1 MVMYARNSH
10 YQRSNKPLS
19 RTGRFVKNTL
29 STAIYQMT
37 AMVMG
42 FITPRLMILYYG
54 SEVNG
59 LIVSVTEFLTYFKM
73 VEAGLA
79 AAAYVALYKPLAQ
92 RDYPAISGVVSAAR
106 AFYQQAGWLFA
117 GITVLFGI
125 LYPVFVPVMDVNG
138 LQMSN
143 LSVMLLILAM
153 GVSGTLEFFT
163 MSRFRVLLTAD
174 QHTYVVSLASMASL
188 MLSTTLLVVLPFL
201 GADVIVVRLAASLTI
216 LLRAMLLNRYVRRN
230 YPQVDAWAKPN
241 KSALAK
247 RWDALYVEL
256 TKVFQQGAGVI
267 LGTVIT
273 RDPGILSVYGVYH
286 MVTVGLFG
294 ILKMATTG
302 IYSIFGNLLVSGD
315 KKKFQNAYRDFE
327 CLYHLAVTILFG
339 VAAVL
344 IVPFVNLYTHGI
356 NDANYNVPLLG
367 LLIIFEAMTM
377 HTKVPF
383 ELMISASGKFR
394 EIKSHCLWQVGVTVV
409 LGAALGLAGLTIGA
423 EMSLCGIV
431 AGVSIGN
438 LVYTAFQLRYVPREI
453 TGLSWKTS
461 LARIIRMFATVAV
474 IAAPCLLLVDAPRR
488 FFTWVM
494 YAFLLV
500 IYATAVAFLSAW
512 LFDRRTLKSLLA
524 RLGHLIQRFA
534 H

>member
-1 MVMYARNSH
+1 LS
-10 YQRSNKPLS
+10 SS
-19 RTGRFVKNTL
+19 RTTRFVKNTL
-29 STAIYQMT
+29 STAIYQLT

-79 AAAYVALYKPLAQ
+79 AAAYVALYEPLAK

-106 AFYQQAGWLFA
+106 GFYNTAGWLFV
-117 GITVLFGI
+117 GITLLFSV
-125 LYPVFVPVMDVNG
+125 LYPVFVPVLDVNG
-138 LQMSN
+138 VQMSS
-143 LSVMLLILAM
+143 LSVMLLIIAM
-153 GVSGTLEFFT
+153 GASGALEFFT

-216 LLRAMLLNRYVRRN
+216 LLRAALLNRYVN
-230 YPQVDAWAKPN
+230 KHYAQVDVHAVPN
-241 KSALAK
+241 KKALAK

-273 RDPGILSVYGVYH
+273 REPGVLSVYGVYH
-286 MVTVGLFG
+286 MVTVGLWG

-315 KKKFQNAYRDFE
+315 QKKFQNAYRDFE
-327 CLYHLAVTILFG
+327 CLYHLGVTILFG

-356 NDANYNVPLLG
+356 HDANYNVPVLG
-367 LLIIFEAMTM
+367 LLIVFEAMTT
-377 HTKVPF
+377 HCKIPF

-394 EIKSHCLWQVGVTVV
+394 EVRSHCLWQVAVSVV
-409 LGAALGLAGLTIGA
+409 LGGALGLMLLPLGA
-423 EMSLCGIV
+423 EWSLCGIV
-431 AGVSIGN
+431 AGVSVGN
-438 LVYTAFQLRYVPREI
+438 LVFTALQLTFVPKEI
-453 TGLSWKTS
+453 TGLDWKPS
-461 LARIIRMFATVAV
+461 LVRIIRMFVTVAV
-474 IAAPCLLLVDAPRR
+474 IAAPCLLLIDAPRR

-500 IYATAVAFLSAW
+500 IYATVIAFLSAW
-512 LFDRRTLKSLLA
+512 LFDRRTLRSLIA
-524 RLGHLIQRFA
+524 RLMHLIERFA

>member
-1 MVMYARNSH
+1 MS
-10 YQRSNKPLS
+10 SS
-19 RTGRFVKNTL
+19 RTARFVKNTL
-29 STAIYQMT
+29 STAIYQLT

-79 AAAYVALYKPLAQ
+79 AAAYVALYEPLAR

-106 AFYQQAGWLFA
+106 GFYNTAGWLFV
-117 GITVLFGI
+117 GITLLFSV
-125 LYPVFVPVMDVNG
+125 LYPVFVPVLDVNG
-138 LQMSN
+138 VQMSS
-143 LSVMLLILAM
+143 LSVMLLIIAM
-153 GVSGTLEFFT
+153 GASGALEFFT

-216 LLRAMLLNRYVRRN
+216 LLRAALLNRYVN
-230 YPQVDAWAKPN
+230 KHYAQVDVHAVPN
-241 KSALAK
+241 KKARAK

-273 RDPGILSVYGVYH
+273 REPGVLSVYGVYH
-286 MVTVGLFG
+286 MVTVGLWG

-302 IYSIFGNLLVSGD
+302 IYSIFGNLLVSGNQ
-315 KKKFQNAYRDFE
+315 KKFQNAYRDFE
-327 CLYHLAVTILFG
+327 CLYHLGVTILFG

-356 NDANYNVPLLG
+356 HDANYNVPVLG
-367 LLIIFEAMTM
+367 LLIVFEAMTT
-377 HTKVPF
+377 HCKIPF

-394 EIKSHCLWQVGVTVV
+394 EVRSHCLWQVAVSVALGGV
-409 LGAALGLAGLTIGA
+409 LGLIGLRFGA
-423 EMSLCGIV
+423 EWSLCGIV
-431 AGVSIGN
+431 AGVSVGN
-438 LVYTAFQLRYVPREI
+438 LVFTALQLTFVPKEI
-453 TGLSWKTS
+453 TGLDWQPS
-461 LARIIRMFATVAV
+461 LVRIIRMFVTVAV
-474 IAAPCLLLVDAPRR
+474 IAAPCLLLIDAPRL
-488 FFTWVM
+488 FFTWVI

-500 IYATAVAFLSAW
+500 IYATVIAFLSAW
-512 LFDRRTLKSLLA
+512 LFDRRTLRSLIA
-524 RLGHLIQRFA
+524 RLMHLIERFA

>member
-1 MVMYARNSH
+1 MS
-10 YQRSNKPLS
+10 SS
-19 RTGRFVKNTL
+19 RTARFVKNTL
-29 STAIYQMT
+29 STAIYQLT

-79 AAAYVALYKPLAQ
+79 AAAYVALYEPLAK

-106 AFYQQAGWLFA
+106 GFYNIAGWLFV
-117 GITVLFGI
+117 GITLLFSV
-125 LYPVFVPVMDVNG
+125 LYPVFVPVLDVNG
-138 LQMSN
+138 VQMSS
-143 LSVMLLILAM
+143 LSVMLLIIAM
-153 GVSGTLEFFT
+153 GASGALEFFT

-216 LLRAMLLNRYVRRN
+216 LLRAALLNRYVN
-230 YPQVDAWAKPN
+230 KHYAQVDVHAVPN
-241 KSALAK
+241 KKALAK

-273 RDPGILSVYGVYH
+273 REPGVLSVYGVYH
-286 MVTVGLFG
+286 MVTVGLWG

-315 KKKFQNAYRDFE
+315 QKKFQNAYRDFE
-327 CLYHLAVTILFG
+327 CLYHLGVTILFG

-356 NDANYNVPLLG
+356 HDANYNVPVLG
-367 LLIIFEAMTM
+367 LLIVFEAMTT
-377 HTKVPF
+377 HCKIPF

-394 EIKSHCLWQVGVTVV
+394 EVRSHCLWQVAVSVV
-409 LGAALGLAGLTIGA
+409 LGGALGLMLLPLGA
-423 EMSLCGIV
+423 EWSLC
-431 AGVSIGN
+431 N
-438 LVYTAFQLRYVPREI
+438 LVFTALQLTFVPKEI
-453 TGLSWKTS
+453 TGLDWKPS
-461 LARIIRMFATVAV
+461 LVRIIRMFVTVAV
-474 IAAPCLLLVDAPRR
+474 IAAPCLLLIDAPRR

-500 IYATAVAFLSAW
+500 IYATVIAFLSAW
-512 LFDRRTLKSLLA
+512 LFDRRTLRSLIA
-524 RLGHLIQRFA
+524 RLMHLIERFA

>member
-1 MVMYARNSH
+1 MDGDAV
-10 YQRSNKPLS
+10 LS

-29 STAIYQMT
+29 STAVYQMT

-79 AAAYVALYKPLAQ
+79 AAAYVALYQPLAK

-106 AFYQQAGWLFA
+106 AFYNTSGWVFA
-117 GITVLFGI
+117 GITLLFSI
-125 LYPVFVPVMDVNG
+125 LYPIFVPVMDVNG
-138 LQMSN
+138 VQMTN
-143 LSVMLLILAM
+143 LSVMALIIAM

-188 MLSTTLLVVLPFL
+188 LLSTTLLVVLPFM
-201 GADVIVVRLAASLTI
+201 GMDVIVVRLAASLTI
-216 LLRAMLLNRYVRRN
+216 LLRAVLLNRYVKKH
-230 YPQVDAWAKPN
+230 YAQVDVHAKPN
-241 KSALAK
+241 KGALAK

-273 RDPGILSVYGVYH
+273 REPGVLSVYGVYH
-286 MVTVGLFG
+286 MVTVGLWG

-315 KKKFQNAYRDFE
+315 KERFRRAYNDFE
-327 CLYHLAVTILFG
+327 CLYHLGVTILFG

-356 NDANYNVPLLG
+356 HDVNYDVPVLG
-367 LLIIFEAMTM
+367 LLIIFEALTT
-377 HTKVPF
+377 HCKIPF

-394 EIKSHCLWQVGVTVV
+394 EVRSHCVWQVAVSIIAGCV
-409 LGAALGLAGLTIGA
+409 LGLLGLRWGA
-423 EMSLCGIV
+423 DWSLCGIV
-431 AGVSIGN
+431 IGVSLGN
-438 LVYTAFQLRYVPREI
+438 LVFTAFELRYIPKAV
-453 TGLSWKTS
+453 TGLDWKPS
-461 LARIIRMFATVAV
+461 LVRIIRMFVTVAV
-474 IAAPCLLLVDAPRR
+474 IAAPCLILIDAPRR
-488 FFTWVM
+488 FFTWLM

-500 IYATAVAFLSAW
+500 IYAAAVAFLSAW
-512 LFDRRTLKSLLA
+512 LFDRRTMKSLFE
-524 RLGHLIQRFA
+524 RLMHLMNRFA

>member
-1 MVMYARNSH
+1 MS
-10 YQRSNKPLS
+10 SS
-19 RTGRFVKNTL
+19 RTARFVKNTL
-29 STAIYQMT
+29 STAIYQLT

-79 AAAYVALYKPLAQ
+79 AAAYVALYEPLAR

-106 AFYQQAGWLFA
+106 GFYNTAGWLFV
-117 GITVLFGI
+117 GITLLFSV
-125 LYPVFVPVMDVNG
+125 LYPVFVPVLDVNG
-138 LQMSN
+138 VQMSS
-143 LSVMLLILAM
+143 LSVMLLIIAM
-153 GVSGTLEFFT
+153 GASGALEFFT

-216 LLRAMLLNRYVRRN
+216 LLRAALLNRYVN
-230 YPQVDAWAKPN
+230 KHYAQVDVHAVPN
-241 KSALAK
+241 KKALAK

-273 RDPGILSVYGVYH
+273 REPGVLSVYGVYH
-286 MVTVGLFG
+286 MVTVGLWG

-315 KKKFQNAYRDFE
+315 QKKFQNAYRDFE
-327 CLYHLAVTILFG
+327 CLYHLGVTILFG

-356 NDANYNVPLLG
+356 HDANYNVPVLG
-367 LLIIFEAMTM
+367 LLIVFEAMTT
-377 HTKVPF
+377 HCKIPF

-394 EIKSHCLWQVGVTVV
+394 EVRSHCLWQVAVSVV
-409 LGAALGLAGLTIGA
+409 LGGALGLMLLPLGA
-423 EMSLCGIV
+423 EWSLCGIV
-431 AGVSIGN
+431 AGVSVGN
-438 LVYTAFQLRYVPREI
+438 LVFTALQLTFVPKEI
-453 TGLSWKTS
+453 TGLDWKPS
-461 LARIIRMFATVAV
+461 LVRIIRMFVTVAV
-474 IAAPCLLLVDAPRR
+474 IAAPCLLLIDAPRR

-500 IYATAVAFLSAW
+500 IYATVIAFLSAW
-512 LFDRRTLKSLLA
+512 LFDRRTLRSLIA
-524 RLGHLIQRFA
+524 RLMHLIERFA

>member
-1 MVMYARNSH
+1 MS
-10 YQRSNKPLS
+10 SS
-19 RTGRFVKNTL
+19 RTARFVKNTL
-29 STAIYQMT
+29 STAIYQLT

-59 LIVSVTEFLTYFKM
+59 LIVSVTEFLTYFRM

-79 AAAYVALYKPLAQ
+79 AAAYVALYEPLAK

-106 AFYQQAGWLFA
+106 GFYNTAGWLFV
-117 GITVLFGI
+117 GITLLFSV
-125 LYPVFVPVMDVNG
+125 LYPVFVPVLDVNG
-138 LQMSN
+138 VQMSS
-143 LSVMLLILAM
+143 LSVMLLIIAM
-153 GVSGTLEFFT
+153 GASGALEFFT

-216 LLRAMLLNRYVRRN
+216 LLRAALLNRYVN
-230 YPQVDAWAKPN
+230 KHYAQVDVHAVPN
-241 KSALAK
+241 KKALAK

-273 RDPGILSVYGVYH
+273 REPGVLSVYGVYH
-286 MVTVGLFG
+286 MVTVGLWG

-315 KKKFQNAYRDFE
+315 QKKFQNAYRDFE
-327 CLYHLAVTILFG
+327 CLYHLGVTILFG

-356 NDANYNVPLLG
+356 HDANYNVPVLG
-367 LLIIFEAMTM
+367 LLIVFEAMTT
-377 HTKVPF
+377 HCKIPF

-394 EIKSHCLWQVGVTVV
+394 EVRSHCLWQVAVSVV
-409 LGAALGLAGLTIGA
+409 LGGALGLMLLPLGA
-423 EMSLCGIV
+423 EWSLCGIV
-431 AGVSIGN
+431 AGVSVGN
-438 LVYTAFQLRYVPREI
+438 LVFTALQLTFVPKEI
-453 TGLSWKTS
+453 TGLDWKPS
-461 LARIIRMFATVAV
+461 LVRIIRMFVTVAV
-474 IAAPCLLLVDAPRR
+474 IAAPCLLLIDAPRR

-500 IYATAVAFLSAW
+500 IYATVIAFLSAW
-512 LFDRRTLKSLLA
+512 LFDRRTLRSLIA
-524 RLGHLIQRFA
+524 RLMHLIERFA

>member
-1 MVMYARNSH
+1 MS
-10 YQRSNKPLS
+10 SS
-19 RTGRFVKNTL
+19 RTARFVKNTL
-29 STAIYQMT
+29 STAIYQLT

-79 AAAYVALYKPLAQ
+79 AAAYVALYEPLAR

-106 AFYQQAGWLFA
+106 GFYNTAGWLFV
-117 GITVLFGI
+117 GITLLFSVF
-125 LYPVFVPVMDVNG
+125 YPVFVPVLDVNG
-138 LQMSN
+138 VQMSS
-143 LSVMLLILAM
+143 LSVMLLIIAM
-153 GVSGTLEFFT
+153 GASGALEFFT

-216 LLRAMLLNRYVRRN
+216 LLRAALLNRYVN
-230 YPQVDAWAKPN
+230 KHYAQVDVHAVPN
-241 KSALAK
+241 KKALAK

-273 RDPGILSVYGVYH
+273 REPGVLSVYGVYH
-286 MVTVGLFG
+286 MVTVGLWG

-315 KKKFQNAYRDFE
+315 QKKFQNAYRDFE
-327 CLYHLAVTILFG
+327 CLYHLGVTILFG

-356 NDANYNVPLLG
+356 HDANYNVPVLG
-367 LLIIFEAMTM
+367 LLIVFEAMTT
-377 HTKVPF
+377 HCKIPF

-394 EIKSHCLWQVGVTVV
+394 EVRSHCLWQVAVSVV
-409 LGAALGLAGLTIGA
+409 LGGALGLMLLPLGA
-423 EMSLCGIV
+423 EWSLCGIV
-431 AGVSIGN
+431 AGVSVGN
-438 LVYTAFQLRYVPREI
+438 LVFTALQLTFVPKEI
-453 TGLSWKTS
+453 TGLDWKPS
-461 LARIIRMFATVAV
+461 LVRIIRMFVTVAV
-474 IAAPCLLLVDAPRR
+474 IAAPCLLLIDAPRR

-500 IYATAVAFLSAW
+500 IYATVIAFLSAW
-512 LFDRRTLKSLLA
+512 LFDRRTLRSLIA
-524 RLGHLIQRFA
+524 RLMHLIERFA

>member
-1 MVMYARNSH
+1 
-10 YQRSNKPLS
+10 LS

-29 STAIYQMT
+29 STAVYQMT

-79 AAAYVALYKPLAQ
+79 AAAYVALYEPLAKK
-92 RDYPAISGVVSAAR
+92 DYPAISGVVSAAR
-106 AFYQQAGWLFA
+106 QFYNTSGWLFM
-117 GITVLFGI
+117 GITLAFSI
-125 LYPVFVPVMDVNG
+125 IYPIFVPVMDVNG

-143 LSVMLLILAM
+143 LSVMLLIIAM

-163 MSRFRVLLTAD
+163 MSRCRVLLTAD

-188 MLSTTLLVVLPFL
+188 LLSTTLLVVLPFM
-201 GADVIVVRLAASLTI
+201 GMDVIIVRLAASLTI
-216 LLRAMLLNRYVRRN
+216 LLRAVLLNRYVAKH
-230 YPQVDAWAKPN
+230 YPQVDVHAKPN
-241 KSALAK
+241 KGALAK

-273 RDPGILSVYGVYH
+273 REPGVLSVYGVYH
-286 MVTVGLFG
+286 MVTVGLWG
-294 ILKMATTG
+294 VLKMATTG

-315 KKKFQNAYRDFE
+315 KAKFQKAYSDFE
-327 CLYHLAVTILFG
+327 CLYHMAVTILFG

-356 NDANYNVPLLG
+356 NDANYNVPVLG
-367 LLIIFEAMTM
+367 LLIIFEALTT
-377 HTKVPF
+377 HSKIPF

-394 EIKSHCLWQVGVTVV
+394 EVKKDNLIQVGVSIVAGTV
-409 LGAALGLAGLTIGA
+409 LGLIGLTINA
-423 EMSLCGIV
+423 EWSLCGIV
-431 AGVSIGN
+431 LGVSFGN
-438 LVYTAFQLRYVPREI
+438 LAYSLLQLRFVPRHI
-453 TGLSWKTS
+453 TELDWKPS
-461 LARIIRMFATVAV
+461 LYRIIRTFVTVAV
-474 IAAPCLLLVDAPRR
+474 IAAPCLILIDPPRR
-488 FFTWVM
+488 FFTWAM
-494 YAFLLV
+494 YAFMLV
-500 IYATAVAFLSAW
+500 IYATIMTFVSAW
-512 LFDRRTLKSLLA
+512 LFDKKALKSLFGRLSSLLA
-524 RLGHLIQRFA
+524 RFA

>member
-1 MVMYARNSH
+1 MS
-10 YQRSNKPLS
+10 SS
-19 RTGRFVKNTL
+19 RTARFVKNTL
-29 STAIYQMT
+29 STAIYQLT

-79 AAAYVALYKPLAQ
+79 AAAYVALYEPLAR

-106 AFYQQAGWLFA
+106 GFYNTAGWLFA
-117 GITVLFGI
+117 GITLLFSI

-138 LQMSN
+138 VQMGR
-143 LSVMLLILAM
+143 LSVMLLIIAM
-153 GVSGTLEFFT
+153 GVSGALEFFT

-188 MLSTTLLVVLPFL
+188 LLSTTLLVVLPFV

-216 LLRAMLLNRYVRRN
+216 LLRAMLLNRYVKKH
-230 YPQVDAWAKPN
+230 YAQVDVHATPN
-241 KSALAK
+241 KKSLAK

-273 RDPGILSVYGVYH
+273 REPGVLSVYGVYH
-286 MVTVGLFG
+286 MVTVGLWG

-327 CLYHLAVTILFG
+327 CLYHLGVTILFG

-356 NDANYNVPLLG
+356 HDVNYNVPVLG
-367 LLIIFEAMTM
+367 LLIVFEAMTT
-377 HTKVPF
+377 HCKIPF

-394 EIKSHCLWQVGVTVV
+394 EVRSHCLWQVAVSVALGGV
-409 LGAALGLAGLTIGA
+409 LGLIGLRFGA
-423 EMSLCGIV
+423 EWSLCGIV
-431 AGVSIGN
+431 AGVSAGN
-438 LVYTAFQLRYVPREI
+438 LVFTALQLGYVPREI
-453 TGLSWKTS
+453 TGLSWKPS
-461 LARIIRMFATVAV
+461 LMRIIRMFATVAV
-474 IAAPCLLLVDAPRR
+474 IAAPCLIFIDAPRR

-512 LFDRRTLKSLLA
+512 LFDRRTLKSLIA
-524 RLGHLIQRFA
+524 RLMHLLERFA

>member
-1 MVMYARNSH
+1 MS
-10 YQRSNKPLS
+10 SS
-19 RTGRFVKNTL
+19 RTARFVKNTL
-29 STAIYQMT
+29 STAIYQLT

-79 AAAYVALYKPLAQ
+79 AAVYVALYEPLAR

-106 AFYQQAGWLFA
+106 GFYNTAGWLFV
-117 GITVLFGI
+117 GITLLFSV
-125 LYPVFVPVMDVNG
+125 LYPVFVPVLDVNG
-138 LQMSN
+138 VQMSS
-143 LSVMLLILAM
+143 LSVMLLIIAM
-153 GVSGTLEFFT
+153 GASGALEFFT

-216 LLRAMLLNRYVRRN
+216 LLRAALLNRYVN
-230 YPQVDAWAKPN
+230 KHYAQVDVHAVPN
-241 KSALAK
+241 KKALAK

-273 RDPGILSVYGVYH
+273 REPGVLSVYGVYH
-286 MVTVGLFG
+286 MVTVGLWG

-315 KKKFQNAYRDFE
+315 QKKFQNAYRDFE
-327 CLYHLAVTILFG
+327 CLYHLGVTILFG

-356 NDANYNVPLLG
+356 HDANYNVPVLG
-367 LLIIFEAMTM
+367 LLIVFEAMTT
-377 HTKVPF
+377 HCKIPF

-394 EIKSHCLWQVGVTVV
+394 EVRSHCLWQVAVSVV
-409 LGAALGLAGLTIGA
+409 LGGALGLMLLPLGA
-423 EMSLCGIV
+423 EWSLCGIV
-431 AGVSIGN
+431 AGVSVGN
-438 LVYTAFQLRYVPREI
+438 LVFTALQLTFVPKEI
-453 TGLSWKTS
+453 TGLDWKPS
-461 LARIIRMFATVAV
+461 LVRIIRMFVTVAV
-474 IAAPCLLLVDAPRR
+474 IAAPCLLLIDAPRR

-500 IYATAVAFLSAW
+500 IYATVIAFLSAW
-512 LFDRRTLKSLLA
+512 LFDRRTLRSLIA
-524 RLGHLIQRFA
+524 RLMHLIERFA